1 MAAPVPG
8 RLPALLNLKLNPT
21 GYMAAA
27 GAIYAAAAM
36 LYNVAH
42 HHGVISVPVI
52 VAALAAFWSLYTRT
66 AVTPVALP
74 RDGNGNRLV
83 PVSPAPEPAPPAPPA

>member
-27 GAIYAAAAM
+27 GA
-36 LYNVAH
+36 
-42 HHGVISVPVI
+42 
-52 VAALAAFWSLYTRT
+52 R
-66 AVTPVALP
+66 
-74 RDGNGNRLV
+74 
-83 PVSPAPEPAPPAPPA
+83 